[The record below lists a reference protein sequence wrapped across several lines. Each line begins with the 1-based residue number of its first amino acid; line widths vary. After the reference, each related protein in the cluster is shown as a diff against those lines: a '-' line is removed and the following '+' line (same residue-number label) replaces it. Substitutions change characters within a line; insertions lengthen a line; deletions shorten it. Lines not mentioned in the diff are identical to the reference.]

1 VLAVSECVHCGFCL
15 PACPTYSVLGTEMDN
30 PRGRLALMA
39 ALDEGRLQPERSLV
53 QHLDLCLG
61 CRACETACP
70 SGVRYGER
78 LEHAREALHG
88 TSARPIAQRLLERAV
103 LTLAAAQPA
112 LQRLGLGLLRG
123 TGLARL
129 AGGPLG
135 ARVLPAGLSLGGRL
149 MCSAS
154 GPSALAGLTTAAT
167 TTDAAS
173 GPGSAIPGAAASRQ
187 RVGLLAGCI
196 GRWLQPQVDAAT
208 VAVLRRAGCEV
219 VAPSGQRCCGALH
232 LHAGDRRG
240 AQALARATIA
250 AFETVGPLEAIVVN
264 AAGCGAA
271 MKGYGALL
279 ADDPQWSERAARF
292 ALRVHDA
299 IEYLA
304 AIGPPPMTRR
314 IEARIACQDACH
326 AAHVQ
331 KLGGVQARLLAA
343 VPGLEVV
350 PLDGTDRCCGSA
362 GIYNLLHARV
372 AGAILDVKLERWQ
385 RSGVRLVTAANT
397 GCLMH
402 IAAGAAARGVDV
414 AAVHPIEI
422 LEAASR

>member
-1 VLAVSECVHCGFCL
+1 MLAVSECVHCGFCL
-15 PACPTYSVLGTEMDN
+15 PACPTYSALGTEMDN

-39 ALDEGRLQPERSLV
+39 ALEEGRLEPERSV
-53 QHLDLCLG
+53 IQHLDLCLG

-88 TSARPIAQRLLERAV
+88 TSSRPIAQRMLERAV
-103 LTLAAAQPA
+103 LALAAAPPA
-112 LQRLGLGLLRG
+112 LQRLGLGLLRRS
-123 TGLARL
+123 GLARL
-129 AGGPLG
+129 AGGSFG
-135 ARVLPAGLSLGGRL
+135 ARFLPAGIALGGRL

-154 GPSALAGLTTAAT
+154 APSAFAGLTTAAT

-173 GPGSAIPGAAASRQ
+173 GPGSAATAAPRR

-196 GRWLQPQVDAAT
+196 GRWMQPQVDAAT
-208 VAVLRRAGCEV
+208 VAVLLRAGCEV
-219 VAPSGQRCCGALH
+219 VQPEGQRCCGALH
-232 LHAGDRRG
+232 RHAGDRRG

-250 AFETVGPLEAIVVN
+250 AFEPAGPLDAVVVN

-271 MKGYGALL
+271 LKGYGELL
-279 ADDPQWSERAARF
+279 ADDPQWAERAARF
-292 ALRVHDA
+292 ALRVRDA
-299 IEYLA
+299 LEYVA

-314 IEARIACQDACH
+314 IEARVACQDACH

-331 KLGGVQARLLAA
+331 KLGGLQARLLMA
-343 VPGLEVV
+343 VPGLELV
-350 PLDGTDRCCGSA
+350 PIDGADRCCGSA

-372 AGAILDVKLERWQ
+372 AGAILDGKLERWQ
-385 RSGVRLVTAANT
+385 RSGAQLVSAANT
-397 GCLMH
+397 GCLLH
-402 IAAGAAARGVDV
+402 IAAGAAARGVDM

-422 LEAASR
+422 LDAASR